1 LPEYFSLTKDPMQT
15 PKPEQKEDV
24 VSFYDQFA
32 EKQEKTGINS
42 RHLSILDK
50 VKAAGLKSHH
60 RILEVGCGIGTVSH
74 LLATQVK
81 SGSVLAV
88 DISPES
94 IEKAKV
100 LWQSQ
105 SNLSFE
111 VSDMSDFNKKSQ
123 KFDFFVFPDVL
134 EHIPVDQHFR
144 LFQNISKHAHPDSVI
159 FIHIPA
165 PRYLK
170 WMIANEPE
178 KLQVIDQPLDS
189 GELIKTITANGFY
202 LDKMDT
208 YPLFYAEK
216 DYQYFIF
223 RAAKPLQ
230 TSTPLS
236 KWTVLKERLRI
247 RLKYGLTK

>member
-1 LPEYFSLTKDPMQT
+1 MQQPEG
-15 PKPEQKEDV
+15 KEKV

-32 EKQEKTGINS
+32 EKQAKTGINS

-50 VKAAGLKSHH
+50 VKKAGLQANH

-74 LLATQVK
+74 LLATQVPQGK
-81 SGSVLAV
+81 VLAV

-100 LWQSQ
+100 LWKDQK
-105 SNLSFE
+105 NLNFE
-111 VSDMSDFNKKSQ
+111 VSDMSDFDKKGET
-123 KFDFFVFPDVL
+123 FDFFVFPDVL

-144 LFQNISKHAHPDSVI
+144 LFQNIQKHSHADSVI

-165 PRYLK
+165 PRYLQ
-170 WMIANEPE
+170 WMIDNEPE

-189 GELIKTITANGFY
+189 GDLIKNITANGFY
-202 LDKMDT
+202 LEKMES
-208 YPLFYAEK
+208 YGLFFEEK

-223 RAAKPLQ
+223 RSAKPLRS
-230 TSTPLS
+230 STPKS
-236 KWTVLKERLRI
+236 KWDVLKERLRI

>member
-1 LPEYFSLTKDPMQT
+1 MEK
-15 PKPEQKEDV
+15 PKTDQKEEV

-50 VKAAGLKSHH
+50 VKAAGLKSTH

-74 LLATQVK
+74 LLATQVPD
-81 SGSVLAV
+81 GEVLAV

-100 LWQSQ
+100 LWKSQ
-105 SNLSFE
+105 SNLNFE
-111 VSDMSDFNKKSQ
+111 VSDMSDFDKKG
-123 KFDFFVFPDVL
+123 KTFDFFVFPDVL

-144 LFQNISKHAHPDSVI
+144 LFQNIQKHSTPDSVI
-159 FIHIPA
+159 FIHIPS
-165 PRYLK
+165 PRYLQ
-170 WMIANEPE
+170 WMIENEPE

-189 GELIKTITANGFY
+189 GDLIKNITNAGFY
-202 LDKMDT
+202 LEKVET
-208 YPLFYAEK
+208 YALFFAEK
-216 DYQYFIF
+216 DYQYFVF
-223 RAAKPLQ
+223 RAAKPLK
-230 TSTPLS
+230 SSIPLS
-236 KWTVLKERLRI
+236 KWRVLKERMRI